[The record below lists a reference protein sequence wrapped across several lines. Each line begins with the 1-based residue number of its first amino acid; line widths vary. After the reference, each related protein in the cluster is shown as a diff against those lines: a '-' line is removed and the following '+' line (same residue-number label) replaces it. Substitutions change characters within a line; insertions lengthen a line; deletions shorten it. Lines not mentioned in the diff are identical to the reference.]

1 VALLNR
7 FTIETNDEVFEGMP
21 QAAVHPLWG
30 SLALQR
36 QSNVS
41 LQDQLVEFFRAA
53 ISDGR
58 MQGGQRVPS
67 TRQLAVE
74 CDVSRT
80 TAVEVYQRLVAEGYF
95 VTRPGAGVF
104 VADPTPQ
111 HFGLPASGLAVPL
124 ARRPDATRVDMR
136 TYLLP
141 LAPGTPAIDQFPWS
155 TWARLINQVCH
166 ERPLNAV
173 GYGDPQGEQVLR
185 QTIAEYLA
193 TARGILCDADQ
204 IVLLAGTE
212 LTLDY
217 VLGQVAAA
225 GDKLLL
231 ENPCYPHMRRVP
243 RKLAIVP
250 VPIPVDRDGLDV
262 DEALRR
268 APDARVA
275 IVSPTHQYPTGATL
289 SLTRRQALADWSDAT
304 GAWIVENEIDGDY
317 RYAPQP
323 LAPVFALSRSQRVF
337 YCGSLSKPLAPGLR
351 ANYVVVPRSLTG
363 NVSLSA
369 TLVPMLTQ
377 LVLARFNANGH
388 LAAHMR
394 RMRTLYARRRSVLL
408 EELSAQASDYLTIP
422 QVPEGGLRVAS
433 TMKHDIDDI
442 AFARRCLAAG
452 IKVDPLS
459 ICYDGGGVSGLII
472 GFASTPEARIPTA
485 VSTLVREIRRELD
498 S

>member
-1 VALLNR
+1 
-7 FTIETNDEVFEGMP
+7 MP

-36 QSNVS
+36 QSSVS
-41 LQDQLVEFFRAA
+41 LQDQLVEFFRVA

-74 CDVSRT
+74 CNVSRT
-80 TAVEVYQRLVAEGYF
+80 TAVEVYQRLVAEGYC
-95 VTRPGAGVF
+95 VTRPGSGVF
-104 VADPTPQ
+104 VVDPPPPVQ
-111 HFGLPASGLAVPL
+111 FGLSAHRPATPAT
-124 ARRPDATRVDMR
+124 RRPDNTRIDMR
-136 TYLLP
+136 NYLLP

-155 TWARLINQVCH
+155 TWARLINQVCQ

-173 GYGDPQGEQVLR
+173 GYGDPQGELSLR
-185 QTIAEYLA
+185 QTIADYLA

-204 IVLLAGTE
+204 IIITAGTE
-212 LTLDY
+212 LTLEY

-225 GDKLLL
+225 GDKLLV
-231 ENPCYPHMRRVP
+231 EEPCYPHMRSVP
-243 RKLAIVP
+243 RKAGLVP
-250 VPIPVDRDGLDV
+250 VPIQVDRDGLDV

-268 APDARVA
+268 APDARLA

-289 SLTRRQALADWSDAT
+289 SLARRQALVDWSEAN
-304 GAWIVENEIDGDY
+304 GAWIVESEIDGDY

-323 LAPVFALSRSQRVF
+323 LAPIFTLSRTQRVF
-337 YCGSLSKPLAPGLR
+337 YCGSLSKPFAPGLR
-351 ANYVVVPRSLTG
+351 TNYLVVPRSLIG
-363 NVSLSA
+363 SLALSS

-408 EELSAQASDYLTIP
+408 KALSVQTADYLTIP
-422 QVPEGGLRVAS
+422 QVPEGGLRVAT
-433 TMKHDIDDI
+433 TMKHDIGDI
-442 AFARRCLAAG
+442 AFSRRCLAAG

-459 ICYDGGGVSGLII
+459 ICYDGRGTAGLII
-472 GFASTPEARIPTA
+472 GFASTPEEHIPAA
-485 VSTLVREIRRELD
+485 VATLADELRRELD